1 MGVQR
6 IRYLGVIYHGAET
19 RYLGAVT
26 YTTSKNSK
34 NDIKSFRDL
43 NVKLYKTKKI
53 GPGAQA
59 PGPSPGG
66 QVVKLP
72 AVQLQGSK
80 RVATLLLLLACVA
93 DLLQLCNCNAGAALL
108 PVLIVSWLLIAMPS
122 WQSAAA
128 ADL

>member
-6 IRYLGVIYHGAET
+6 IRYLGAIYHGAET

-43 NVKLYKTKKI
+43 NVKLYKTKKNRA
-53 GPGAQA
+53 GR
-59 PGPSPGG
+59 PSPGAKSRRE
-66 QVVKLP
+66 VVKLP

-108 PVLIVSWLLIAMPS
+108 PVLRPRFNLMG
-122 WQSAAA
+122 
-128 ADL
+128 